1 MQPSQRNQQPY
12 TEFNDEQLKTLG
24 RKSTKDIRGK
34 RDINVRASEQVHI
47 DQAINDWSI
56 EPYISNSDVLRP
68 GSSMTDLNR
77 ILAQEEQTLTLKSAD
92 EVEDWTDLCLH
103 FCSSVL
109 HNITTKI
116 DMFPLTAR
124 AFLKLV
130 IYNTRED

>member
-1 MQPSQRNQQPY
+1 MS
-12 TEFNDEQLKTLG
+12 D
-24 RKSTKDIRGK
+24 
-34 RDINVRASEQVHI
+34 
-47 DQAINDWSI
+47 
-56 EPYISNSDVLRP
+56 SDVLRP

-77 ILAQEEQTLTLKSAD
+77 ILAQEEQALTLKPVE
-92 EVEDWTDLCLH
+92 EVDDWTDLCLH

-116 DMFPLTAR
+116 DAFTMTAR